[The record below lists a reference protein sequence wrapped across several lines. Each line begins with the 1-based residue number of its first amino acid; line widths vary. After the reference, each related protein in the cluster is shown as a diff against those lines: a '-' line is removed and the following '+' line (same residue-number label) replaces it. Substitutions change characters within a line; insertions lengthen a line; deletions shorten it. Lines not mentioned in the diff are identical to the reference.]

1 MHREYN
7 RSRLVIE
14 WCMQLFKKRRYLARD
29 IKALRCR
36 IRYSSESIRGAVV
49 QIILEIALTIG
60 FIPTVLGIIR
70 DPSCEPPFVWF
81 IWSAT
86 FVLQFL
92 VVELR
97 KGKMI
102 EFLYPV
108 NMFWLH
114 LLVSILAL
122 RWTIQSRVLWLR
134 PGDAFLFDKKGG
146 K

>member
-1 MHREYN
+1 MTGDWVKSILPTIGSVLCLTTTLISLWTGSVRALSSIDQACLALGLLAGVSWWILWKTEYA
-7 RSRLVIE
+7 E
-14 WCMQLFKKRRYLARD
+14 
-29 IKALRCR
+29 
-36 IRYSSESIRGAVV
+36 AVV

-92 VVELR
+92 VVKLR

-122 RWTIQSRVLWLR
+122 R
-134 PGDAFLFDKKGG
+134 
-146 K
+146 